1 MVVMESDAN
10 TNAVALIGRLGA
22 RVEAKKLPSGAV
34 ITTFHVTVD
43 RNPLDRGSTVTVD
56 VIACVCTH
64 KRLSDRVHRMSP
76 GTRIRVAGSLR
87 RRFWRGGSGLASAT
101 EVYVREISAIK
112 ELAEDT
118 REG

>member
-1 MVVMESDAN
+1 MVHESHTN
-10 TNAVALIGRLGA
+10 TNNVALIGRLGA

-64 KRLSDRVHRMSP
+64 KRLSDRVQRMAP
-76 GTRIRVAGSLR
+76 GTRVRVAGSLR
-87 RRFWRGGSGLASAT
+87 RRFWRGSSGLASAT
-101 EVYVREISAIK
+101 EVHVREISAVK
-112 ELAEDT
+112 GLVEDN
-118 REG
+118 RQG